1 MICWLSKRE
10 SFMFRRQRGVTFI
23 GWLFLLIPVAI
34 LGYVAIR
41 LVPIYLNYMRVAQS
55 VQQTATDMKA
65 DDAATLTP
73 QLIRSTLGKHF
84 DIESI
89 TFPDVKD
96 VTVTRDGT
104 GWTIEAKF
112 EDTAPLFGNMSLV
125 VDFDKVGKIGG

>member
-1 MICWLSKRE
+1 MI
-10 SFMFRRQRGVTFI
+10 RRQRGVTFI

-34 LGYVAIR
+34 LGYVGIR

-55 VQQTATDMKA
+55 ISQTASEMKTDE
-65 DDAATLTP
+65 AATLTP
-73 QLIRSTLGKHF
+73 VIIRSTLAKHF

-96 VTVTRDGT
+96 VAITRDGT

-112 EDTAPLFGNMSLV
+112 EDTAPLFGNISLV
-125 VDFDKVGKIGG
+125 VDFDKVGKIG